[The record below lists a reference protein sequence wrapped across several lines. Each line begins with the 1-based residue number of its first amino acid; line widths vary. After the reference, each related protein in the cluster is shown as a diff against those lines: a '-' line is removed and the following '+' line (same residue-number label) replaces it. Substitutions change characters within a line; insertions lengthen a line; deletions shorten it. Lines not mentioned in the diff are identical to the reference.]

1 MNRLTIDH
9 LLMNRI
15 LICQQCV
22 QWGHHSG
29 TTRKKVN
36 VEFDILCIINQ
47 LDKVSGIFKQNIVF
61 LGAA

>member
-1 MNRLTIDH
+1 MTVRPLFWPGKWFRL
-9 LLMNRI
+9 
-15 LICQQCV
+15 
-22 QWGHHSG
+22 HSG

-36 VEFDILCIINQ
+36 VEFDILGIINQ